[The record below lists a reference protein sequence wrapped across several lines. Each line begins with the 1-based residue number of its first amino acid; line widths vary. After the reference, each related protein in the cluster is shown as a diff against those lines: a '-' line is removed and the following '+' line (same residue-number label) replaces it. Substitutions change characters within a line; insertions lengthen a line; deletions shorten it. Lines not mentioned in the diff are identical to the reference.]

1 MKKLISPLIFILASF
16 GLQAQTIQFLF
27 CGKTGTVSPTLDG
40 SGNDQREKA
49 SIHLDFLKIGI
60 IGSSKTSPVFVL
72 GDTGPNNVSF
82 ATKVLADKCENNTDQ
97 AYCTQCQTCATVT
110 STTNGD
116 LGRLSGR
123 MQGNVRVETKN
134 NNLVIMSTNVN
145 NVVCYETQKI
155 PIPTLSGKK
164 AEITVKYEGKSQ
176 GWPVHNIS
184 LNYRYN
190 NNAYFTTPFFFN
202 KNSNN
207 VGVFE
212 ETYVIVQNV
221 PVSVEDLSKRLK
233 FDLSPNPVQDEIY
246 LNLEAFEGFQA
257 TFSILD
263 ESGRLYSSVKQDLF
277 AGEARKT
284 LEVGDLPSGMYILKI
299 SDNDGRVSSK
309 KFTKL

>member
-1 MKKLISPLIFILASF
+1 MKKLISPLLLLLASW
-16 GLQAQTIQFLF
+16 GIQAQTIQFLF

-60 IGSSKTSPVFVL
+60 IGSSKTNPVFVL

-110 STTNGD
+110 SSTNGA
-116 LGRLSGR
+116 LGRLSGK
-123 MQGNVRVETKN
+123 MQGNVRAETKN

-164 AEITVKYEGKSQ
+164 AEITVKYEGRSQ

-190 NNAYFTTPFFFN
+190 DNAYFSTPFFFN
-202 KNSNN
+202 KNSGN

-221 PVSVEDLSKRLK
+221 PVFVEDLSKK
-233 FDLSPNPVQDEIY
+233 LSFELNPNPVQNEIY
-246 LNLEAFEGFQA
+246 LKLEAFEGFQA
-257 TFSILD
+257 NFTILD
-263 ESGRLYSSVKQDLF
+263 ESGRQHSTLKQDLQT
-277 AGEARKT
+277 GGSTKT
-284 LEVGDLPSGMYILKI
+284 LEVGNLPAGFYILKI
-299 SDNDGRVSSK
+299 SDNEGRVSSK
-309 KFTKL
+309 KFTKI